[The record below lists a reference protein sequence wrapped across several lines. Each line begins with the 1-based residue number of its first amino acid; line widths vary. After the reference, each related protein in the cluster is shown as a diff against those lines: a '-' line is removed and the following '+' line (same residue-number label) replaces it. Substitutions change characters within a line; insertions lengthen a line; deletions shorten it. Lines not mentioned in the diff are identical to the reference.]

1 MPKLKT
7 DEQVADHL
15 SELENERT
23 TVAQAVTP
31 EDASEA
37 AQATTD
43 QTAQLFEGR
52 TPPFAAVGGGLL
64 IEQMVDVICQ
74 YVLAQPGFADW
85 LASQALTGE
94 LTRAQK
100 AKQLD
105 ALDVQIADL
114 RVESNKRLIAAAKVE
129 AAARVESEIRALEE
143 SLTA

>member
-1 MPKLKT
+1 
-7 DEQVADHL
+7 
-15 SELENERT
+15 
-23 TVAQAVTP
+23 
-31 EDASEA
+31 
-37 AQATTD
+37 
-43 QTAQLFEGR
+43 
-52 TPPFAAVGGGLL
+52 L